1 MCVLLAAV
9 GGKQWRIGSVSF
21 STCVWRH
28 CVFGKLNRISN
39 REANA
44 KITPVEE
51 VILTNVVDIET
62 FCLVSLLLNH

>member
-1 MCVLLAAV
+1 M
-9 GGKQWRIGSVSF
+9 
-21 STCVWRH
+21 
-28 CVFGKLNRISN
+28 FGKLNRISN